1 MGEEFEVR
9 GNGAFDADTIYDL
22 LKGWWFL
29 FFYFA
34 FFPSR
39 LPLPFVK
46 ESKLLRVYANVDT
59 RDLIQLD
66 EIFIFIFY
74 V

>member
-29 FFYFA
+29 FFFILL
-34 FFPSR
+34 FSPPVSPFLSSR
-39 LPLPFVK
+39 NRNCCECMLMSIHV
-46 ESKLLRVYANVDT
+46 
-59 RDLIQLD
+59 I
-66 EIFIFIFY
+66 
-74 V
+74 

>member
-1 MGEEFEVR
+1 M
-9 GNGAFDADTIYDL
+9 IS
-22 LKGWWFL
+22 LKGGGFF

-39 LPLPFVK
+39 LPLPFVE

-59 RDLIQLD
+59 RDLIQFWWDLYLFSMFNLFL
-66 EIFIFIFY
+66 IYLF
-74 V
+74 

>member
-29 FFYFA
+29 FFLFC
-34 FFPSR
+34 FFP
-39 LPLPFVK
+39 LPSPPPFVE

>member
-29 FFYFA
+29 FFLFC
-34 FFPSR
+34 FFP
-39 LPLPFVK
+39 LPSPPSF
-46 ESKLLRVYANVDT
+46 R
-59 RDLIQLD
+59 RGI
-66 EIFIFIFY
+66 EI
-74 V
+74 VASVC

>member
-1 MGEEFEVR
+1 MRIRFM
-9 GNGAFDADTIYDL
+9 IS
-22 LKGWWFL
+22 LKGGGFF

-39 LPLPFVK
+39 LFLPFVE

>member
-1 MGEEFEVR
+1 M
-9 GNGAFDADTIYDL
+9 IS
-22 LKGWWFL
+22 LKGGGFF

-39 LPLPFVK
+39 LPLPFVE